1 MPTLIAKYSS
11 LRLHDHFRVPKELEL
26 KLNDMVVL
34 RTRRG
39 EELGQVKQL
48 AGEHRLSPSDII
60 AGEVLRRVTHE
71 DSARY
76 REFRFG
82 DFRHVKRAF
91 RELAATHK
99 LPMQYASCEKLLSG
113 DKLIVYFQSEDR
125 VDFRDFVRD
134 FTERMQAKVDL
145 RQVGARDAA
154 KVSGDVG
161 ACGQE
166 LCCISYLLDF
176 VPVSM
181 KMAKNQRISL
191 DPAKIS
197 GQCGRLKCCLKY
209 EDDLYVK
216 LKQTVPMEGQPVTCE
231 GKECHACGVDILG
244 QKVTVDFGD
253 GRREQREVAEI
264 QFEAGWTDKDIR
276 RYKRERRAKF
286 IAEKEARE
294 AARSERMKAA
304 GERRFGQD
312 AVHPGRR
319 TSDQPRPAA
328 EDSGRLP
335 PVPEADGEPAEAA
348 DDGTSLQPVDEG
360 AVMAPAESLRLEAA
374 PAADVAQPA
383 APEAERA
390 DDGEE
395 DDEEDEPPPAAG
407 SGAMPA
413 ADPNRPRRRRR
424 RRGRRRSPGGGQGGS
439 QGGSPSA
446 GPAAPPPASS

>member
-11 LRLHDHFRVPKELEL
+11 LRLHDHFRVPKELNL
-26 KLNDMVVL
+26 RLNDMVVL

-48 AGEHRLSPSDII
+48 PGEHRLGPGDII

-76 REFRFG
+76 RELRFG

-91 RELAATHK
+91 KELAGVHK
-99 LPMQYASCEKLLSG
+99 LPMQYASCEMLLSG

-134 FTERMQAKVDL
+134 FTERVQAKVDL

-161 ACGQE
+161 PCGQE

-231 GKECHACGVDILG
+231 GKDCHACGVDILG

-253 GRREQREVAEI
+253 GRREQRDVGEI
-264 QFEAGWTDKDIR
+264 QFEPGWTDKDIR

-312 AVHPGRR
+312 AVHPSRR
-319 TSDQPRPAA
+319 TSDQSPPEAG
-328 EDSGRLP
+328 DSSRLP
-335 PVPEADGEPAEAA
+335 PVPEAPE
-348 DDGTSLQPVDEG
+348 DDPVVEEGTVLL
-360 AVMAPAESLRLEAA
+360 PAESLKLEAPPAQEHAPQQPEAA
-374 PAADVAQPA
+374 PDDD
-383 APEAERA
+383 AE
-390 DDGEE
+390 DGE
-395 DDEEDEPPPAAG
+395 DGDDEPPPAAG
-407 SGAMPA
+407 SGALPA

-424 RRGRRRSPGGGQGGS
+424 RRGRRRGPGGNPGGAS
-439 QGGSPSA
+439 QGAPS
-446 GPAAPPPASS
+446 APPPPPAG